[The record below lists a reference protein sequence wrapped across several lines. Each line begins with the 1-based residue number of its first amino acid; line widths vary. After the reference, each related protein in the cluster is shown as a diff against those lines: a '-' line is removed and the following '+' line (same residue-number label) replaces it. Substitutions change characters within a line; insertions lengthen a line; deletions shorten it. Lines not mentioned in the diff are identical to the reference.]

1 MVAQSQ
7 ITMYTVDQTNGVG
20 TELSRTLQLFSA
32 LTGGRWYSRD
42 NAAIALADALT
53 DARGSYRIA
62 YYSAVP
68 EKGGKQY
75 KIRLDTPRK
84 GVHLLTREGFTVEPA
99 GPSPDQL
106 EAARINSQI
115 HSPFDAAE
123 IELQVAKSRKQQNG
137 SVHFD
142 IRADPGDVL
151 IQSSGD
157 RYRVE
162 LDVIVAQFNEGFL
175 NVTSPATRVDLSF
188 TKAQLDQATH
198 EGILVPLDVPVS
210 GQIQKLRVIVLDP
223 RLQTL
228 GSVTIPAN

>member
-1 MVAQSQ
+1 
-7 ITMYTVDQTNGVG
+7 
-20 TELSRTLQLFSA
+20 
-32 LTGGRWYSRD
+32 
-42 NAAIALADALT
+42 
-53 DARGSYRIA
+53 
-62 YYSAVP
+62 
-68 EKGGKQY
+68 
-75 KIRLDTPRK
+75 
-84 GVHLLTREGFTVEPA
+84 
-99 GPSPDQL
+99 
-106 EAARINSQI
+106 
-115 HSPFDAAE
+115 
-123 IELQVAKSRKQQNG
+123 
-137 SVHFD
+137 
-142 IRADPGDVL
+142 VL

-188 TKAQLDQATH
+188 TRAQLDQATH